1 MWALLI
7 DLGELLQNFE
17 QESEGVL
24 QKVNLGWD
32 DECNGKS

>member
-7 DLGELLQNFE
+7 DQRELLQIFE

-24 QKVNLGWD
+24 QKVNLG
-32 DECNGKS
+32 